1 MLKILLGMVLFAAFV
16 VALYFARARDG
27 RGHFNAIWAQAV
39 SLALVCLL
47 MSAAGLIFTA
57 ALDR

>member
-1 MLKILLGMVLFAAFV
+1 MLKLLSGIVFFLAFV
-16 VALYFARARDG
+16 VALHFTRARDS
-27 RGHFNAIWAQAV
+27 RGHFNAAGAQAV

-57 ALDR
+57 VLD

>member
-1 MLKILLGMVLFAAFV
+1 MFKLLFGIVLFAAFL
-16 VALYFARARDG
+16 VALHFSRARDG
-27 RGHFNAIWAQAV
+27 RGHFNAAGAQAV

-57 ALDR
+57 ALD